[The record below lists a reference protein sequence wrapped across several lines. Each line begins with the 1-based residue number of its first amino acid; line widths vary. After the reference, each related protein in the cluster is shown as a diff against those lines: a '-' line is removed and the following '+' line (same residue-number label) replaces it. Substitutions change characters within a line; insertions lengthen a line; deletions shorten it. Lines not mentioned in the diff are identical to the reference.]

1 MQNIHGVA
9 PIAELDGDDVWQ
21 MWPSK
26 GADLMGFRE
35 ETVRLSIRSI
45 RWMLLGSCLAGFIVS
60 TSSCRPV
67 PPVSVSSTQPANQQV
82 VGIPTPVGEM
92 MDNFISFQF
101 GIYYLPKLIYDPC
114 EKVDALL
121 SDKFPDMQRVE
132 SIEEQPTRMC
142 MSVRIESDVKGN
154 YPLPDLESLQRFGH
168 GLSPQQVED
177 LQKSDHVLILDFAHP
192 KEHVWD
198 GLLNALKLAHSV
210 AQALDGLIWDDA
222 TREVFSPHEWK
233 LRRIDGWDAGIPE
246 ISTHTVIHA
255 YKKNGYVRAISLGMS
270 KFGLPDIVI
279 DQFSWSLQRNMGHI
293 VNLFGQ
299 AIAEGATVTKV
310 GEFDLDFRSIKNAT
324 VRESQMTTLKPNG
337 TGIAQL
343 SLRKGT
349 WEEGDPYNPLIEITF
364 ERGNG
369 PDIHAKQV
377 DIVSRAFGSEDSIA
391 RIQHDDELEEA
402 SRKARERLPSLR
414 VEFNKGF
421 APGEFLLVKAPFAT
435 PDDGHEWMWVEVNKW
450 QGDGITGSLQND
462 PFDIPDLHA
471 GQTVEVS
478 ESEVF
483 DFLRVHADGTT
494 EGNETSKVIEKQ
506 SQ

>member
-1 MQNIHGVA
+1 
-9 PIAELDGDDVWQ
+9 
-21 MWPSK
+21 
-26 GADLMGFRE
+26 
-35 ETVRLSIRSI
+35 
-45 RWMLLGSCLAGFIVS
+45 
-60 TSSCRPV
+60 
-67 PPVSVSSTQPANQQV
+67 
-82 VGIPTPVGEM
+82 
-92 MDNFISFQF
+92 
-101 GIYYLPKLIYDPC
+101 
-114 EKVDALL
+114 
-121 SDKFPDMQRVE
+121 
-132 SIEEQPTRMC
+132 
-142 MSVRIESDVKGN
+142 MSVRIESD
-154 YPLPDLESLQRFGH
+154 
-168 GLSPQQVED
+168 
-177 LQKSDHVLILDFAHP
+177 
-192 KEHVWD
+192 
-198 GLLNALKLAHSV
+198 
-210 AQALDGLIWDDA
+210 
-222 TREVFSPHEWK
+222 
-233 LRRIDGWDAGIPE
+233 
-246 ISTHTVIHA
+246 
-255 YKKNGYVRAISLGMS
+255 
-270 KFGLPDIVI
+270 VI

-310 GEFDLDFRSIKNAT
+310 GEFHLDFRSIKNAT

-349 WEEGDPYNPLIEITF
+349 WEEGDPYHPLIEITF

-391 RIQHDDELEEA
+391 RIQHDDEFEEA

-450 QGDGITGSLQND
+450 QGDDITGSLQND

-483 DFLRVHADGTT
+483 DFLRVHADATT
-494 EGNETSKVIEKQ
+494 EGNETSNVIEKQ